1 MVVHPPGV
9 PLKLSLL
16 SGVNTTRVYTRGNE
30 RLDNTAIPTEAQ
42 RTCHRSENQPVV
54 NTQQRAAALGLA
66 AGLVHTLVV
75 LFALESLT
83 GGFPTSTARLLLQS
97 LASTLVS
104 LVVIPG
110 LPLYGAWRMDVH
122 ESPTRLAAFVGA
134 GAGVAVVVSY
144 PVLTAVS
151 VGAPF
156 GEALG
161 IRLVGPYLVNGISPA
176 VYSGLGALAGFL
188 LGQRNA

>member
-1 MVVHPPGV
+1 M
-9 PLKLSLL
+9 
-16 SGVNTTRVYTRGNE
+16 
-30 RLDNTAIPTEAQ
+30 
-42 RTCHRSENQPVV
+42 

-83 GGFPTSTARLLLQS
+83 GGFTTSTARLLLQS

-122 ESPTRLAAFVGA
+122 ESPIRLAALVGA

-176 VYSGLGALAGFL
+176 VYSGLGSLAGFL

>member
-1 MVVHPPGV
+1 M
-9 PLKLSLL
+9 S
-16 SGVNTTRVYTRGNE
+16 
-30 RLDNTAIPTEAQ
+30 
-42 RTCHRSENQPVV
+42 
-54 NTQQRAAALGLA
+54 TQQRAAALGLA

-83 GGFPTSTARLLLQS
+83 GGFTASTGRLFLQS

-110 LPLYGAWRMDVH
+110 VPLYGAWRMGARD
-122 ESPTRLAAFVGA
+122 SPTRLAALVGV

-144 PVLTAVS
+144 PVLTAAS

-161 IRLVGPYLVNGISPA
+161 IRLVGPYLVNGVSPA
-176 VYSGLGALAGFL
+176 VYSGVAALAGFL